1 MQNNKVNV
9 TALRQCYKIQM
20 SLIWAPRSVAD
31 RTNKFGNIGMAVK
44 EGFYTQRETA
54 RERKG

>member
-1 MQNNKVNV
+1 
-9 TALRQCYKIQM
+9 M

-31 RTNKFGNIGMAVK
+31 RTNKFGNIGMAVRV
-44 EGFYTQRETA
+44 GFYTQRETA